1 MKIILRI
8 RDLFLIFFSKYYFS
22 FIDNYNYLK
31 LKPKNY
37 LFKKFNEN
45 SENDTLKF
53 ENLLCNHLGGGFA
66 KNFAS
71 ARMALYIIL
80 KTLNL
85 KEDDNICVTAFT
97 CSAVIN
103 AIKRLNLNIK
113 YIDIDKKNYGTSY
126 DDLILKVD
134 NKTRVVLAQHTF
146 GFSCEI
152 FKIKEFCQK
161 QNIILIEDCALTFGS
176 KKNNSTLGTFGDYSI
191 FSFDQ
196 TKPFSTFI
204 GGCVYT
210 KNIIYFEKLIDIT
223 KDVKDIDHFMQKA
236 ILKRIIYNARFNVPI
251 LSSKLIFLD
260 LIINILIRKGFLQN
274 PYLDSDFLNS
284 FEARYPYPAR
294 YPNFLSSIGILCLD
308 NFNKVSKMRKNNIK
322 FYIKR
327 FSKYPTVIEINKNYF
342 NNLENIETNRF
353 IILHPKGKKIRN
365 KLSSFIRSNLM
376 WFKKPIEAG
385 YDDLSK
391 YGYTIGDCKNA
402 EDISEKIINL
412 PLDINR
418 KQVEYISNKFIN
430 ICVNL

>member
-1 MKIILRI
+1 
-8 RDLFLIFFSKYYFS
+8 
-22 FIDNYNYLK
+22 
-31 LKPKNY
+31 
-37 LFKKFNEN
+37 
-45 SENDTLKF
+45 
-53 ENLLCNHLGGGFA
+53 
-66 KNFAS
+66 
-71 ARMALYIIL
+71 
-80 KTLNL
+80 
-85 KEDDNICVTAFT
+85 
-97 CSAVIN
+97 
-103 AIKRLNLNIK
+103 
-113 YIDIDKKNYGTSY
+113 
-126 DDLILKVD
+126 
-134 NKTRVVLAQHTF
+134 
-146 GFSCEI
+146 
-152 FKIKEFCQK
+152 
-161 QNIILIEDCALTFGS
+161 
-176 KKNNSTLGTFGDYSI
+176 
-191 FSFDQ
+191 
-196 TKPFSTFI
+196 
-204 GGCVYT
+204 
-210 KNIIYFEKLIDIT
+210 
-223 KDVKDIDHFMQKA
+223 MQKA

-260 LIINILIRKGFLQN
+260 LIINILIRKDFLYN
-274 PYLDSDFLNS
+274 PYLDNDFLNS

-308 NFNKVSKMRKNNIK
+308 NFNKVSQMRKNNIR

-402 EDISEKIINL
+402 EEISEKIINL